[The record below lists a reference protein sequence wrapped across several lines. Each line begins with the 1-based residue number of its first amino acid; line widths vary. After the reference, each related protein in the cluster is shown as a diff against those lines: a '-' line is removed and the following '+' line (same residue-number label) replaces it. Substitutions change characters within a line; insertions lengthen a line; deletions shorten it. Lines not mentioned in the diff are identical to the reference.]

1 MSFFELFSF
10 VLENLS
16 RRKGRVA
23 MTAIGVII
31 GTAAVVVL
39 VSLGIGMQQSA
50 TSQLLNIS
58 ELKQVRV
65 DPGYVDSGSSFLPPN
80 ITPITDQAIA
90 QFAALPGVT
99 HVVRRDWMMGGGMLR
114 YGRLESW
121 IGFLGVAGITDLSE
135 MGYTAQAGDLV
146 LERGSAIIGMNV
158 PMNFYDPKLR
168 PGQEPPPPP
177 DLFGQTLKLILI
189 KYDQQGTEIRKSVQI
204 KIKGVISETRT
215 EPDWSVYVPLEDV
228 EAWNLWFTGRRPNR
242 DKDGY
247 PTVIVQ
253 VEQADQSLDVADRIK
268 EMGFNAWA
276 SQGSV
281 QGISNFFLVVQI
293 IFGGIGAV
301 SLLVAAIGIANT
313 MAMAILERT
322 REIGLMK
329 AVGATNRDVLTI
341 FLGEA
346 AGIGFLG
353 GLGGLVL
360 GWSVG
365 QVINVLG
372 LVYLAG
378 QTGGMPGMP
387 LSAISVVT
395 PTWLL
400 VFALVFATLIGL
412 ISGVYPALRA
422 ATLIPVNALKYE

>member
-1 MSFFELFSF
+1 MPLFELISF
-10 VLENLS
+10 IFENLS

-39 VSLGIGMQQSA
+39 VSLGIGMQRSA

-65 DPGYVDSGSSFLPPN
+65 DPGYIESASTFQPPN
-80 ITPITDQAIA
+80 FVPITNQAIRE
-90 QFAALPGVT
+90 FADLPGVT
-99 HVVRRDWMMGGGMLR
+99 HVVIRDWMYGEAIMR
-114 YGRLESW
+114 YGRLEAW
-121 IGFLGVAGITDLSE
+121 AGFMGVTGIQDMSE
-135 MGYTAQAGDLV
+135 MGYTAQAGDLI
-146 LERGSAIIGMNV
+146 LERGSAIIGLNV

-168 PGQEPPPPP
+168 PGQEPPAPPE
-177 DLFGQTLKLILI
+177 LFGQTLKVVLT
-189 KYDQQGTEIRKSVQI
+189 KYDQEGNPIRKSVQV
-204 KIKGVISETRT
+204 KIKGIMSENRV
-215 EPDWSVYVPLEDV
+215 EDWSLFMPLEDL
-228 EAWNLWFTGRRPNR
+228 EAWNQWFTGRRPNR

-247 PTVIVQ
+247 PSVIVL
-253 VEQADQSLDVADRIK
+253 VEEADQTLEVADQIK
-268 EMGFNAWA
+268 ALGFNAYA
-276 SQGSV
+276 PQASV
-281 QGISNFFLVVQI
+281 QGIINFFLVIQI

-329 AVGATNRDVLTI
+329 AVGATNRDVLVI

-353 GLGGLVL
+353 GLGGLLL

-378 QTGGMPGMP
+378 QTGQPGMP
-387 LSAISVVT
+387 LSSISVYT
-395 PTWLL
+395 PPWLL
-400 VFALVFATLIGL
+400 GFALLFAILIGL
-412 ISGVYPALRA
+412 LSGVYPALRA

>member
-1 MSFFELFSF
+1 MSLIEMIAF
-10 VLENLS
+10 VLENLG

-39 VSLGIGMQQSA
+39 VSLGIGMQRSA

-65 DPGYVDSGSSFLPPN
+65 DPGYIESNSPTTPPN
-80 ITPITDQAIA
+80 FVSITEKATKE
-90 QFAALPGVT
+90 FAALPGVT
-99 HVVRRDWMMGGGMLR
+99 HVVKRDWLMGNAILKFE
-114 YGRLESW
+114 RLESW
-121 IGFLGVAGITDLSE
+121 VGFIGVSGIQDMSE
-135 MGYTAQAGDLV
+135 MGYTAKEGDLL
-146 LERGSAIIGMNV
+146 LERGAAIIGVNI

-168 PGQEPPPPP
+168 PGQDPPPPP
-177 DLFGQTLKLILI
+177 ELMGQILKLVLI
-189 KYDQQGTEIRKSVQI
+189 KYDQQGYEIRKTVQL
-204 KIKGVISETRT
+204 KVKGIIAETRS
-215 EPDWSVYVPLEDV
+215 EPDWSLYVPLEDL
-228 EAWNLWFTGRRPNR
+228 EAWNLWFNNKRPNR
-242 DKDGY
+242 DRDGY

-253 VEQADQSLDVADRIK
+253 VAEVDQTLAIADSIK
-268 EMGFNAWA
+268 AMGFNAYA
-276 SQGSV
+276 PQASV
-281 QGISNFFLVVQI
+281 QGISNFFLVIQI
-293 IFGGIGAV
+293 IFGGVGAV

-329 AVGATNRDVLTI
+329 AVGATNRDVLGL

-365 QVINVLG
+365 QIINVLG
-372 LVYLAG
+372 LVYMAG
-378 QTGGMPGMP
+378 QTTNQYGGG
-387 LSAISVVT
+387 LSSISVYT
-395 PTWLL
+395 PPWLL
-400 VFALVFATLIGL
+400 GFALVFATLIGL
-412 ISGVYPALRA
+412 LSGVYPALRA

>member
-1 MSFFELFSF
+1 MSLVELISF
-10 VLENLS
+10 VFENLS

-39 VSLGIGMQQSA
+39 VSLGIGMQRSA

-58 ELKQVRV
+58 ELRQVRV
-65 DPGYVDSGSSFLPPN
+65 DPGYIEAASSFQPPN
-80 ITPITDQAIA
+80 FVPITSQAIRE
-90 QFAALPGVT
+90 FAALPNVT
-99 HVVRRDWMMGGGMLR
+99 HVVIRDWMMGEAIMR
-114 YGRLESW
+114 YGRLEAW
-121 IGFLGVAGITDLSE
+121 AGFMGVTGVQDMSE
-135 MGYTAQAGDLV
+135 MGYTAQAGDLI
-146 LERGSAIIGMNV
+146 LERGSAIIGVNV
-158 PMNFYDPKLR
+158 PTNFYDPKWR
-168 PGQEPPPPP
+168 PGQEPPAPPE
-177 DLFGQTLKLILI
+177 LFGQTLKVVLT
-189 KYDQQGTEIRKSVQI
+189 KYDQEGNPIRKSVQV
-204 KIKGVISETRT
+204 KIRGIMT
-215 EPDWSVYVPLEDV
+215 ENRVEDWSLFVPLEDLD
-228 EAWNLWFTGRRPNR
+228 AWNQWFTGRRPNR

-247 PTVIVQ
+247 PSVIVL
-253 VEQADQSLDVADRIK
+253 VEEADLTLEVADQIK
-268 EMGFNAWA
+268 AMGFNAYA
-276 SQGSV
+276 PQASV
-281 QGISNFFLVVQI
+281 QGIINFFLVIQI

-353 GLGGLVL
+353 GIGGLVL

-365 QVINVLG
+365 QIINVLG

-378 QTGGMPGMP
+378 QQTNQFGMP

-395 PTWLL
+395 PPWLL
-400 VFALVFATLIGL
+400 
-412 ISGVYPALRA
+412 
-422 ATLIPVNALKYE
+422 

>member
-1 MSFFELFSF
+1 MSLMELISF

-65 DPGYVDSGSSFLPPN
+65 DPGYIEASSSFQPPN
-80 ITPITDQAIA
+80 FVPITEQAIHE
-90 QFAALPGVT
+90 FAALPGVT
-99 HVVRRDWMMGGGMLR
+99 HVVTRDWLMGEAVMK
-114 YGRLESW
+114 YGRLEAW
-121 IGFLGVAGITDLSE
+121 AGFMGVGGISDMSE
-135 MGYTAQAGDLV
+135 LGYTAQAGDLV
-146 LERGSAIIGMNV
+146 LERGSAIIGVNI

-168 PGQEPPPPP
+168 PGQEPPSPP
-177 DLFGQTLKLILI
+177 DLAGQTLKIVLT
-189 KYDQQGTEIRKSVQI
+189 KYDQDGNSIRKSVQI
-204 KIKGVISETRT
+204 KVKGVISETRS
-215 EPDWSVYVPLEDV
+215 EPDWSLYVPLEDL
-228 EAWNLWFTGRRPNR
+228 EAWNLWFTNKRPNR
-242 DKDGY
+242 AKDGY
-247 PTVIVQ
+247 SNIIVQ
-253 VEQADQSLDVADRIK
+253 VQEADQTLEVAEQIK
-268 EMGFNAWA
+268 DMGFNAYA
-276 SQGSV
+276 AQASV
-281 QGISNFFLVVQI
+281 QGISNFFLMVQV

-365 QVINVLG
+365 QMINVLG

-378 QTGGMPGMP
+378 QTGQPGMP
-387 LSAISVVT
+387 LSAISVYT

-400 VFALVFATLIGL
+400 VFALIFATLIGL
-412 ISGVYPALRA
+412 LSGVYPALRA